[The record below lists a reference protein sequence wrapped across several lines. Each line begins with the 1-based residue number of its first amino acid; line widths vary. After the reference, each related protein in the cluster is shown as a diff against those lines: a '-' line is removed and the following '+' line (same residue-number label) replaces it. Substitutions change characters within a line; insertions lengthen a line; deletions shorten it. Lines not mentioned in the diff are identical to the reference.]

1 MVEAAQLRN
10 VCPSNLGFLGLF
22 EVMGEGPELLLL
34 PEQHIL
40 SWDFNKIS
48 EWRPRTGK
56 HTWRREVPLRS
67 EAKVNS
73 PCDWQVGFLE
83 ARDQQERVWS
93 VAHKNPFQLDS

>member
-1 MVEAAQLRN
+1 MVEAAQLRD

-22 EVMGEGPELLLL
+22 EVMGEGPELFLL

-40 SWDFNKIS
+40 SWDFNKIN
-48 EWRPRTGK
+48 EWRQRTGK

-73 PCDWQVGFLE
+73 PCNWQVGFLE
-83 ARDQQERVWS
+83 AMDQQERVWS
-93 VAHKNPFQLDS
+93 VTHKYRFQLDS